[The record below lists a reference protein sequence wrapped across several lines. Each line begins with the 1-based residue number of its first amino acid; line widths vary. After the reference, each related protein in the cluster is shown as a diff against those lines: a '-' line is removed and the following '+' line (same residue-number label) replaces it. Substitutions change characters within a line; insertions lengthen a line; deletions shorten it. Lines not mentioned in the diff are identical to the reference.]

1 MRKNVILERGK
12 TRMKSQKSAEPGGG
26 KLFLVGTPIG
36 NLEDM
41 TYRAIRIL
49 KEVDTIA
56 AEDTRNTI
64 KLCNHFEIK
73 TPLISYHEHNI
84 MIGGEKILALLVE
97 GKNVALVSDAGMPC
111 ISDPGV
117 DIVSKA
123 IVAGYDVV
131 PVPGAN
137 AAISALVASG
147 LVPQPFLFY
156 GFLSRNKKERS
167 IELDVLKRREETII
181 LYEAPHR
188 LKETLRAMNEQIGG
202 TRRIVLAREL
212 TKRFEEFL
220 RGTLEEAV
228 VWVESNELRGEFCI
242 VIEGGDGTEEE
253 VQVVWWQE
261 LSIREHVTELIE
273 GKGIRSKDA
282 IREVANERKMSRRD
296 VYKEYHVE

>member
-1 MRKNVILERGK
+1 
-12 TRMKSQKSAEPGGG
+12 MKSQKSAEPGGG

-41 TYRAIRIL
+41 TFRAIRIL

-64 KLCNHFEIK
+64 RLCNHFEIK
-73 TPLISYHEHNI
+73 TPLMSYHEHNI
-84 MIGGEKILALLVE
+84 EVGGEKILAMLAD
-97 GKNVALVSDAGMPC
+97 GKSVALVSDAGMPC
-111 ISDPGV
+111 ISDPGA
-117 DIVSKA
+117 DIATKA

-147 LVPQPFLFY
+147 LIPQPFLFF
-156 GFLSRNKKERS
+156 GFVSRQKKDRTSQLEA
-167 IELDVLKRREETII
+167 LKRREETVI

-188 LKETLRAMNEQIGG
+188 LKETLRALEGSFGG
-202 TRRIVLAREL
+202 ARRVTLAREL

-228 VWVESNELRGEFCI
+228 LWAESSEIRGEFCI
-242 VIEGGDGTEEE
+242 VIEGSNGVVEE
-253 VQVVWWQE
+253 QQDVWWSDIDIRNHVIEVMARKE
-261 LSIREHVTELIE
+261 L
-273 GKGIRSKDA
+273 RSKEA
-282 IREVANERKMSRRD
+282 IREVAKERGISRRD
-296 VYKEYHVE
+296 VYKEYHVESE